1 MPDIPIGQGP
11 GFVEH
16 INDSGTTTT
25 VSNGATP
32 NVKGAY
38 TTLVAST
45 AYDVDGLLINIANP
59 SAQVGGSVDLA
70 VGAAASEQI
79 IFPDLNA
86 RGHAE
91 ESDWNYIPINIPA
104 GTRIAA
110 RSQSN
115 NANQNFR
122 VQVHAVRGG
131 MWGVPP
137 GGAIETWGWVSGSS
151 VFTAVNAGAAA
162 NTFGAWTQLVASTAR
177 DVCAVRVA
185 IDSGGNTV
193 PTLVNTGAWQIQLAV
208 GAAASETLILGPL
221 VFGSSTLNYGKM
233 PQLWLPTSIPA
244 GSRVSARVRSSTTDA
259 TDRIVYV
266 GLYGLSV

>member
-16 INDSGTTTT
+16 INDSGTSTT
-25 VSNGATP
+25 VTNGGVA

-45 AYDVDGLLINIANP
+45 AYDVDGLLINVGNP
-59 SAQVGGSVDLA
+59 SAQVGGSVDIA
-70 VGAAASEQI
+70 VGAAAAEQI

-86 RGHAE
+86 RGHIE
-91 ESDWNYIPINIPA
+91 ESEWYYIPINIPA

-115 NANQNFR
+115 NAGILFR

-137 GGAIETWGWVSGSS
+137 GGAIETWGWNSGSS
-151 VFTAVNAGAAA
+151 IFNSIDAGAVA
-162 NTFGAWTQLVASTAR
+162 NTYGAWTTMVASSAR
-177 DVCAVRVA
+177 DVCAVR
-185 IDSGGNTV
+185 ISLDSKGNTA
-193 PTLVNTGAWQIQLAV
+193 PTAAAMGVWQLQLAV

-244 GSRVSARVRSSTTDA
+244 GSRVSARVKTSVTDA
-259 TDRIVYV
+259 TDRTI
-266 GLYGLSV
+266 GLAIYGLSV